1 MICYISAFKKIIL
14 TVKDTL
20 TLGGVPRKL
29 VLHWVLY
36 KFNANGA
43 PLAIFWTANIFF
55 LFEELPKNVICMKS
69 VILMNIR
76 FWIRLYRKKS
86 IGNIKIHKRTS
97 QW

>member
-76 FWIRLYRKKS
+76 FWIHLYRKKS